1 MPTTYIWFEPIEWI
15 QEIRDDPSINV
26 RGRYLRANCRVAAN
40 CHVFIDG
47 KIDLREF
54 TSIPISILDGAPPE
68 EEMPEAPKNKKTLG
82 ELSYMRDQNYP
93 NGWFYLE
100 NSEWFTAVWDQVR
113 EGGYSDCRIAVG
125 AGPVESSGVEDW
137 IWNADRPL
145 HIDSAELQFNRKTN
159 PVVLE
164 LRHVQ
169 ALLKPRIW
177 PGIAVIA
184 VGVLIAL
191 WIAKL
196 WR

>member
-1 MPTTYIWFEPIEWI
+1 MPTTYICFEPIEWI

-47 KIDLREF
+47 EIDLREF
-54 TSIPISILDGAPPE
+54 TSIPISILDGTPPE

-82 ELSYMRDQNYP
+82 ALSYMRDQNYP
-93 NGWFYLE
+93 RGWFYLE

-137 IWNADRPL
+137 IWNADRGL
-145 HIDSAELQFNRKTN
+145 YIDSVGIQFDRKAN
-159 PVVLE
+159 KPPI
-164 LRHVQ
+164 Q
-169 ALLKPRIW
+169 AKPWRGLFGRLLTR
-177 PGIAVIA
+177 
-184 VGVLIAL
+184 
-191 WIAKL
+191 
-196 WR
+196 